1 MLCKSRILPY
11 IDKKTD
17 IPGIYLPG
25 ISVFYFYAIHLICY
39 FMYTYSI
46 NSFSSLASSILEP
59 MTQRRPVYSGWPSR
73 ISYSSGTISKYFFL
87 CILTRCLF
95 APACEDFICV
105 MVVMVIMIVVMTA
118 SAMIVMIMVV
128 MMFMLMIVVI
138 VVMMMFMLMIVVIV
152 VMMVFMFMIVVI
164 VVMMVFM
171 FMLMIVIIM
180 VVIMVAAAYRTDF
193 FFSHHHISQRHRFL
207 HGS

>member
-1 MLCKSRILPY
+1 MLFHVHLQHKQLLKLSFINLGA
-11 IDKKTD
+11 DDTKTACIFRLTFTD
-17 IPGIYLPG
+17 L
-25 ISVFYFYAIHLICY
+25 VFFRNHIEVYPC
-39 FMYTYSI
+39 TV
-46 NSFSSLASSILEP
+46 LAWQHTLCTKDNTVFI
-59 MTQRRPVYSGWPSR
+59 VVSGKR
-73 ISYSSGTISKYFFL
+73 LQNCLHFFL

-118 SAMIVMIMVV
+118 SAMIVMFMVV

-138 VVMMMFMLMIVVIV
+138 VIIMMVMLMIV
-152 VMMVFMFMIVVI
+152 VMMVFMFMIMVI

-207 HGS
+207 HSR